1 MLKVGIVTIC
11 DNNNYGNRL
20 QNYAL
25 SKVLTNMGV
34 QNYTICH
41 KSKVYMNISLW
52 SKGILSLFKSKYKK
66 HIY

>member
-11 DNNNYGNRL
+11 DNNYGNRL

-34 QNYTICH
+34 QNYIIWH
-41 KSKVYMNISLW
+41 KSKVYMKISLW
-52 SKGILSLFKSKYKK
+52 YKGILSLFKSKYKK